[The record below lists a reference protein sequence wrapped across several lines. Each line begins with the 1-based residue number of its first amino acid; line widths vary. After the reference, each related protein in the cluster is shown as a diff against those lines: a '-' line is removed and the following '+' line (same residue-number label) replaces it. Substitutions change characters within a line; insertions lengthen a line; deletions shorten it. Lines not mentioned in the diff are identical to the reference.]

1 VFSPAKYGKHNAS
14 MLNSLQWAM
23 HNTYHNR
30 CSPYGKW
37 CEYSSV
43 LGDGPASGLFAEAT
57 GSALE
62 ADYLTLSFVHRPAAL
77 YGYNMHYSMINL
89 SDDPKKADITFALF
103 ELFMPEFAK
112 PGGTRESDRERYI
125 ASYSCKYTMQ
135 QQATRGVA
143 EKVMQ
148 LRRRLYRQPRM
159 EAFLSGMHG
168 RLGEGSLVHSLSDDL
183 CKRILELS
191 FVE

>member
-1 VFSPAKYGKHNAS
+1 
-14 MLNSLQWAM
+14 MLNSLQWV
-23 HNTYHNR
+23 NR
-30 CSPYGKW
+30 NAYIRFNPFGAS
-37 CEYSSV
+37 CEFRSV
-43 LGDGPASGLFAEAT
+43 LGCDPASELFAEAT

-62 ADYLTLSFVHRPAAL
+62 ADYLTLYFVHHPTNL
-77 YGYNMHYSMINL
+77 YAFNMHCAMINL
-89 SDDPKKADITFALF
+89 PDDDPQQAEITFTLF

-125 ASYSCKYTMQ
+125 AAYSCKYNMQ
-135 QQATRGVA
+135 QLATRGVA
-143 EKVMQ
+143 EEVMK

-159 EAFLSGMHG
+159 EAFLSGLHG

-191 FVE
+191 FAE

>member
-1 VFSPAKYGKHNAS
+1 

-23 HNTYHNR
+23 HSTHHR
-30 CSPYGKW
+30 CNPFSAS
-37 CEYSSV
+37 CEFSSV
-43 LGDGPASGLFAEAT
+43 LGYDAASELFAEAT

-62 ADYLTLSFVHRPAAL
+62 ADYLTLYFVHHPTNL
-77 YGYNMHYSMINL
+77 YAFNMHCAMINL
-89 SDDPKKADITFALF
+89 PDDDPQQVEITFTLF

-125 ASYSCKYTMQ
+125 ASYSCKYNMQ
-135 QQATRGVA
+135 QLATRGVA
-143 EKVMQ
+143 EEVMK

-159 EAFLSGMHG
+159 EAFLSGMHS
-168 RLGEGSLVHSLSDDL
+168 RLGEQSLVHSLSDDL

-191 FVE
+191 FAE